1 MTFAPIET
9 SVEDGNVLELYT
21 FTFGGQTDRFTSFNR
36 DITFDGFL
44 FTATQISRSKLESSV
59 EDAINELKITLPQDN
74 VIPQQFIANVPGR
87 VGSVTVERAHA
98 DDPAEERI
106 VLFAGFI
113 AQVGFDADLV
123 ATITCK
129 PQTSIFKRAGP
140 RITYQGICNHVLY
153 DARCKILRT
162 GDPAGEFLLT
172 GNVTAV
178 SGNDIDVAGVAAAG
192 AGFFDGGFVKAP
204 AGGDDDA
211 RLVLSSSGDTLSL
224 LLPFSI
230 EVLATSVDV
239 FAGCTHDLDICL
251 TKFDNVINYGG
262 FPFVPRKN
270 PFNSTLRGGT

>member
-1 MTFAPIET
+1 MSFAPIET
-9 SVEDGNVLELYT
+9 STEDANVIELYT
-21 FTFGGQTDRFTSFNR
+21 FTFGGSIDRFTSYNR
-36 DITFDGFL
+36 DITFAGFAWQ
-44 FTATQISRSKLESSV
+44 ATQISRSSLEASV
-59 EDAINELKITLPQDN
+59 EDAINELKITVPQDN
-74 VIPQQFIANVPGR
+74 VIAQQFISNVPGR
-87 VGSVTVERAHA
+87 VGNVQVERGHV
-98 DDPAEERI
+98 DDPAEERVI
-106 VLFAGFI
+106 LFEGFI

-129 PQTSIFKRAGP
+129 PQTNVFKRAGP
-140 RITYQGICNHVLY
+140 RFTFQGICNHVLY

-162 GDPAGEFLLT
+162 GDPAGEFLLV

-178 SGNDIDVAGVAAAG
+178 SGNSIDVAGVAAAG

-211 RLVLSSSGDTLSL
+211 RLVLSSSGDTLNL
-224 LLPFSI
+224 LLAFSI
-230 EVLATSVDV
+230 DVLATDVDV